1 MTFELYKKDA
11 IKKFDLPLFLSNW
24 LDQKSSATMFSDGQ
38 LRTWATKHLKGGAWY
53 LDCVATWTHS
63 EEEELQRS
71 LEAPGEGGPHLSEL
85 QEIDEFAGLD
95 EEVREKAISKRDAA
109 DKRKADRVAK
119 QVEDAALKVA
129 KKLDRAAEKVP
140 GKSRKKKKKRKESPS
155 TVEPNNAPIDQT
167 PKANEVSQYLA
178 LMENVIAPR
187 PDSIPSPDSQ
197 NEELI
202 LNTSLSSMY
211 SFESEYGDFPVVF
224 KYFMAFITKVLYA
237 ITFILSF

>member
-1 MTFELYKKDA
+1 
-11 IKKFDLPLFLSNW
+11 
-24 LDQKSSATMFSDGQ
+24 
-38 LRTWATKHLKGGAWY
+38 
-53 LDCVATWTHS
+53 
-63 EEEELQRS
+63 
-71 LEAPGEGGPHLSEL
+71 
-85 QEIDEFAGLD
+85 
-95 EEVREKAISKRDAA
+95 
-109 DKRKADRVAK
+109 
-119 QVEDAALKVA
+119 VA
-129 KKLDRAAEKVP
+129 KKRDRAAEKVP

-178 LMENVIAPR
+178 LTENVIAPW

-211 SFESEYGDFPVVF
+211 SFKSEHGDFPIVF